1 MNDRAKLLLSAYRPG
16 GNDAADPAFAE
27 ALAQAQVDPDLRA
40 WLEESQTFDR
50 AVAERLGAMPVPAD
64 LRATILAGAKFS
76 QPHRWW
82 QTPKFWALAAVLFVA
97 AALAA
102 FWPAAKP
109 DAWQADSLA
118 VLDGV
123 LKGEVNLDSKDAE
136 PAHLVEWLN
145 EHVAPVPAPIP
156 TALAQLPSV
165 GCKTID
171 SDGRKVSLICFNLGN
186 DELAHL
192 FTTSREGLRLPPPDR
207 QPIFSRMRNWNL
219 ASWSDGAQVHMLA
232 SGIAP
237 ERLRTLLPAFIA
249 AQSPPRFQTIA
260 ELLP

>member
-27 ALAQAQVDPDLRA
+27 ALAQAQHDPALRA

-50 AVAERLGAMPVPAD
+50 AVAERLSTMPVPAD

-76 QPHRWW
+76 QPRRWW
-82 QTPKFWALAAVLFVA
+82 QTPKIWALAAMLVVLA
-97 AALAA
+97 SLAA

-109 DAWQADSLA
+109 DAWPVDSLA

-123 LKGEVNLDSKDAE
+123 LKGEVKLDTE
-136 PAHLVEWLN
+136 HPQPAHLVEWLAA
-145 EHVAPVPAPIP
+145 HAAPVPSPIP
-156 TALAQLPSV
+156 PQLAQLPSV

-171 SDGRKVSLICFNLGN
+171 SGGRKVSLICFDLGN
-186 DELAHL
+186 KELAHL
-192 FTTSREGLRLPPPDR
+192 FTTPRDGLRLPPPDR

-249 AQSPPRFQTIA
+249 AQSPPRA
-260 ELLP
+260 EVLADLLP